1 MMFIAKYISCLIGYM
16 LVYGIYSL
24 FGTESFVE
32 IMTSY
37 KPYVYVL
44 IVTII
49 LTIIDTFKTK
59 HNN

>member
-1 MMFIAKYISCLIGYM
+1 MMFIVKYIACLMGFM

-37 KPYVYVL
+37 KPYVYALIITIVL
-44 IVTII
+44 TVIEHFQ
-49 LTIIDTFKTK
+49 D
-59 HNN
+59 

>member
-1 MMFIAKYISCLIGYM
+1 MMFIVKYIACLMGSI

-37 KPYVYVL
+37 RPYILAL
-44 IVTII
+44 IITIALNIRGYI
-49 LTIIDTFKTK
+49 L
-59 HNN
+59 N

>member
-1 MMFIAKYISCLIGYM
+1 MMFIAKYISCLMGVI

-37 KPYVYVL
+37 KPYMYAL
-44 IVTII
+44 TVTII
-49 LTIIDTFKTK
+49 LIIIEHIQNQT
-59 HNN
+59 

>member
-1 MMFIAKYISCLIGYM
+1 MMFIVKYIACLMGFI

-37 KPYVYVL
+37 KPYLYAL
-44 IVTII
+44 IITIALNIRGYI
-49 LTIIDTFKTK
+49 L
-59 HNN
+59 N

>member
-1 MMFIAKYISCLIGYM
+1 MMFIVKYIACLMGFI

-37 KPYVYVL
+37 KPYMYAL
-44 IVTII
+44 TVTII
-49 LTIIDTFKTK
+49 LIIIEHIQNQT
-59 HNN
+59 

>member
-1 MMFIAKYISCLIGYM
+1 MMFIAKCIACLMGFI

-37 KPYVYVL
+37 KPYLHAL
-44 IVTII
+44 IITII
-49 LTIIDTFKTK
+49 LTIIEHIQNQT
-59 HNN
+59 